1 MTDFAHPTTDTIATL
16 RADQQA
22 ARDGVDVV
30 NPSSTVPPAWP
41 VGPLR

>member
-1 MTDFAHPTTDTIATL
+1 MTEQRQPTTETIAVL
-16 RADQQA
+16 RADERA

-41 VGPLR
+41 VGPIR